1 MTALVPVNTAIVTS
15 SATPSPALVYLA
27 RLSPSGRRSQ
37 LHALTTMASI
47 LSNSAQD
54 AVGLPWAQLR
64 YEHTQALRTA
74 LSERYAASTVK
85 RCLAALR
92 GVLREC
98 FQLGLMDADALQRAS
113 KLAPIKASPLPKG
126 RALPNGEI
134 RSMFMTCLED
144 TTPAGVR
151 DAALFA
157 VLYGAGLR
165 RAELV
170 GLDLDDYTADDGG
183 IRVRHG
189 KGDKARIT
197 YLPQSLRALVGR
209 WIALRGTMAGPLFY
223 PVQKNGRITTGRLGE
238 SSVQWILHERATVAG
253 VADFS
258 PHDLRRTYISNLLDA
273 GADISTVQK
282 LAGHANVTTTQRY
295 DRRGEVSKR
304 AAAERLYVPE
314 VE

>member
-1 MTALVPVNTAIVTS
+1 MTNLATIDAPIIVAQS
-15 SATPSPALVYLA
+15 TPSPALVYLA

-37 LHALTTMASI
+37 LHALNTMAGI
-47 LSNSAQD
+47 LSNGSQD
-54 AVGLPWAQLR
+54 AVGLPWAQMR

-74 LSERYAASTVK
+74 LSERYAAATVN

-98 FQLGLMDADALQRAS
+98 FQLGLMDADTLQRAS
-113 KLAPIKASPLPKG
+113 KLSPVKASPLPKG

-134 RSMFMTCLED
+134 RAMFATCLED
-144 TTPAGVR
+144 TTPGGVR

-170 GLDLDDYTADDGG
+170 ALDIGDYTADDGG
-183 IRVRHG
+183 VRVRHG
-189 KGDKARIT
+189 KGDKARIS
-197 YLPQSLRALVGR
+197 YLPQSLRPLVAR
-209 WIALRGTMAGPLFY
+209 WVALRGTSAGALFY
-223 PVQKNGRITTGRLGE
+223 PVQKNGRIVPTRLGE
-238 SSVQWILHERATVAG
+238 SSVQWILRERANAAG